1 MSQVSNLEALTQQ
14 LLPNLVKEIGANQ
27 DEIRRA
33 AARLRRVPQALLHNG
48 SRSALKSAITS
59 LDTANDQIVVALKH
73 LYKQFPSGS
82 GSEEE

>member
-48 SRSALKSAITS
+48 SRAALKSAVSS
-59 LDTANDQIVVALKH
+59 LDTANDELVLLLKL

-82 GSEEE
+82 SLEEK